1 MWLFCYFQNVFC
13 DVIVHEFEWVITI
26 ILVVIVIKNW
36 RVWRITLWLLQFF
49 SMFCLRLLLGY
60 LILLLD
66 YLIIDLY
73 LLLLRLP
80 RNWSLLNTQLG
91 RELLWLKGVW
101 AHMLNIMICTRN
113 FTRGDYCFHSVQ
125 ILSRIIIIILIYLIF
140 YSLKVLHHHFWI
152 VKRFRPPQTT
162 SSITQLLIYLLILL
176 LGMGFESV

>member
-1 MWLFCYFQNVFC
+1 MWLFCYFQNVIC
-13 DVIVHEFEWVITI
+13 DVVVHEFEWVITI
-26 ILVVIVIKNW
+26 VIVVKYW
-36 RVWRITLWLLQFF
+36 RVWRITLRLLQFF

-80 RNWSLLNTQLG
+80 SNRSLLNTQLG

-101 AHMLNIMICTRN
+101 AHMLYIVICTRN
-113 FTRGDYCFHSVQ
+113 FTRGDYCLHRVQ
-125 ILSRIIIIILIYLIF
+125 ILIRIIIIILIYLIF
-140 YSLKVLHHHFWI
+140 YGFKVLHHHFWI
-152 VKRFRPPQTT
+152 VKRIHPPQTT